1 MNNTDEHTC
10 RKLFCSNSIYS
21 IGDWRRAMLNKKK
34 SLVNQGITNFEN
46 HPEYANLSQCK
57 SNINDRFDTEKLCSK
72 LLKKKSNR
80 DSTLDETAES
90 YNSFESVPRKQ
101 PKKSKRRATPQ
112 PKTKLPRCPKGSRRD
127 KKTKKCRSTSARG
140 STSPRVRTPSP
151 TRKNSASKL
160 PRCPKGS
167 RRDKKTKNC
176 MRK

>member
-1 MNNTDEHTC
+1 MNNTDEPTC

-80 DSTLDETAES
+80 DSTLDETVES

-112 PKTKLPRCPKGSRRD
+112 PKTKLPRCPNGSRRD
-127 KKTKKCRSTSARG
+127 KKTKKC
-140 STSPRVRTPSP
+140 
-151 TRKNSASKL
+151 
-160 PRCPKGS
+160 
-167 RRDKKTKNC
+167 